1 MEKNKKIIIGVVIGI
16 VVIVALILLLNSC
29 TKKEKEYTVTFIN
42 SVDDTTIST
51 VTVKENEK
59 VDKPSD
65 PKEEGYIFDNWYYN
79 DKIYD
84 FETKVTEDMIIEARF
99 NKEVNE
105 IEESIELSGITL
117 EIEIDETKGIDI
129 TKLPEG
135 ILRSDLVWETSD
147 EDIVTVD
154 EKGNIKGLKEGKV
167 TITVK
172 TKDEKYRAKC
182 EVTVKKKTTSQG
194 NSSNSGGNTSSGNK
208 KPSSKAKEVVPTKV
222 SISGSSEV
230 YVGNSI
236 TLQAS
241 ISPNNV
247 TNKKVTWSSSNDN
260 VARVDQSG
268 KVTGVSEGQVTITV
282 TTSNGKTATHKVE
295 VKSIYK
301 ITLTANKSETGSIR
315 DYTITSVLKD
325 GKEFKDF
332 ITFTYNNQVR
342 KPEHIGRVISADYV
356 NSSIKTAS
364 IVLKNGKTVTATV
377 EIK

>member
-182 EVTVKKKTTSQG
+182 EVTVKKKPTSQG